1 MSPGRWRK
9 SERAEGP
16 PTRLPQHGD
25 ARQIMH
31 FGCAYKVTPRQRV
44 DLHFGAGLSPEANG
58 RDAYIMKNILDDW
71 DDERRVTIFK
81 NCESAMTEN
90 AKFFWRSQGSF
101 LRQAPRP
108 EHAGHIRRT

>member
-1 MSPGRWRK
+1 
-9 SERAEGP
+9 
-16 PTRLPQHGD
+16 
-25 ARQIMH
+25 MH
-31 FGCAYKVTPRQRV
+31 FGGAYKVTPRQRV

-108 EHAGHIRRT
+108 EHGGISGGRERSDAEYRTLLDAVGLRVTKVVPTGRH

>member
-16 PTRLPQHGD
+16 PRRLTQRGY

-31 FGCAYKVTPRQRV
+31 FGGAYKVTPRQRV

-71 DDERRVTIFK
+71 DDERCVTTFK
-81 NCESAMTEN
+81 NCEGAMTEKGKVLL
-90 AKFFWRSQGSF
+90 AEPGILPSTGSSMRS
-101 LRQAPRP
+101 A
-108 EHAGHIRRT
+108 